1 MKAHICLVS
10 EQLLP
15 NVLPVIHEKVDH
27 VILLT
32 TSQMVKKCE
41 LLKSFFTERGKKVS
55 VYNTEAYDFKA
66 TLDVCTQVLEKFTDA
81 ELTLNVT
88 GGTKIVALAAWQQC
102 WFAAS
107 TIRIIYVD
115 TNSNRLLELGGEP
128 ASHPLPDNILS
139 VKEHLLCCGKKMLS
153 GDAPRGEKSH
163 RKVTAELCS
172 LLVGKPALLRKLNGL
187 VSEYD
192 DALKRR
198 RAPPYCAVEAEQLG
212 EGGEKLCALLLK
224 GGVAT
229 PGMNGAANL
238 NDEAS
243 RFYAKG
249 GWLEEYVYGVVAD
262 EKIPGLDLR
271 MNVEIEWQGKG
282 NKPTKNELDV
292 VFTWHNRLHVISCK
306 TSALDQQGRGA
317 PRGKGP
323 LYELDSLSEKV
334 GGLYARSML
343 VSVHGLNE
351 ASLERA
357 RNLRIEVIA
366 GRQVLCL
373 SSHLEKKWLKREP
386 QR

>member
-32 TSQMVKKCE
+32 TSQMVGKCE
-41 LLKSFFTERGKKVS
+41 LLQRFFTERGKKVS
-55 VYNTEAYDFKA
+55 VYTTEAYDFAA
-66 TLDVCTQVLEKFTDA
+66 TLEVCSKVLKEFSDA

-102 WFAAS
+102 WLS
-107 TIRIIYVD
+107 SGTIRIIYVD
-115 TNSNRLLELGGEP
+115 TNSNRLLELGDEP
-128 ASHPLPDNILS
+128 VSHPLPDNVLS

-153 GDAPRGEKSH
+153 GDAPWGEKSH

-172 LLVGKPALLRKLNGL
+172 LLAGKPELLRKLNGL
-187 VSEYD
+187 VSKYD
-192 DALKRR
+192 EDLKKKK
-198 RAPPYCAVEAEQLG
+198 APPYCAVEAELLG
-212 EGGEKLCALLLK
+212 EGGKQLCALLLK
-224 GGVAT
+224 GGIAT
-229 PGMNGAANL
+229 PGVNGTANL
-238 NDEAS
+238 NNEKS

-262 EKIPGLDLR
+262 ERAPDLDLR

-282 NKPTKNELDV
+282 DKPTKNELDV

-306 TSALDQQGRGA
+306 TSALDQQGRDA
-317 PRGKGP
+317 LKGKGA

-343 VSVHGLNE
+343 VSVHGLSHV
-351 ASLERA
+351 SLERA
-357 RNLRIEVIA
+357 RNLGIEVIT

-373 SSHLEKKWLKREP
+373 SAHLKQGWLKRETP
-386 QR
+386 E